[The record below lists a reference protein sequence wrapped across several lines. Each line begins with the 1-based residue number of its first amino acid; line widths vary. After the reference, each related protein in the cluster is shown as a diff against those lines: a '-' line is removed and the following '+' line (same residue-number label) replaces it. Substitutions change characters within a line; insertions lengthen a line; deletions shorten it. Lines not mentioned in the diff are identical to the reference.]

1 MDLNK
6 LKVNWNAEFEKHLSI
21 YLGRNFNQI
30 SKRKL
35 REVFFSGPSEL
46 GSDNLLYLFSQLGFS
61 VRCVSAFKFK
71 DQINEVGNLV
81 LDSDGNLGTIF
92 KKSSKITIHFMN
104 RIQEHDLENVAE
116 LKDYT
121 CIQVVKEFE
130 EEKNIKQRLKYLNF
144 FKSVG
149 GPKFFAIAVASTF
162 SNILGLVSSIYI
174 MVVYDRVLPNQA
186 EHSLY
191 ALSIGVGVA
200 VLFDIAL
207 KFIRSTFIE
216 IANTSSQNN
225 VTDEL
230 FEQYVEHVNVSN
242 SKSTSALAS
251 ISRDYD
257 NYREFISSAT
267 ITALIDFP
275 FIFVFIAVMYYISGP
290 LFLVPL
296 IAVPILLLAIVLSQ
310 PMLLSLSR
318 KLSSANQS
326 KQSNLLEI
334 LGGLDEIR
342 VNGGYSVMKR
352 RFVTGSIT
360 QAELA
365 ARSKKI
371 SEFNGNLIAT
381 TQQLAQVAIIVYGYH
396 LFVKNEIT
404 MGAIIASVII
414 SGKTLQP
421 LAKIAQTLSKTNGAI
436 TAYHNVK
443 EFLSLPRFRKAS
455 DTNAMVAEGRPLLEF
470 SNVTFRYSENSA
482 PIFQDLSLVIRN
494 GEKVA
499 VLGRNGAGK
508 STLIK
513 LAAGILRAET
523 GNILVSGV
531 SVNGIERA
539 EAKSQFAL
547 VNQNPWIF
555 SGTLRDN
562 ITMGHDVYSDDE
574 ILRALVSS
582 GLPDSGGVEGLLDLK
597 INDYGS
603 NLSGGQK
610 QTLSIAR
617 VLLNR
622 PKVILF
628 DEPTS
633 ALDKQTEKTF
643 LTNFSQDYQTTA
655 AIFVTHK
662 PDVVMS
668 CSRVIVLES
677 GKIVWDGSR
686 ESYFAMIKKRQQNA
700 KV

>member
-6 LKVNWNAEFEKHLSI
+6 FKVNWNAEFEKHLSI

-30 SKRKL
+30 SKKKL

-61 VRCVSAFKFK
+61 IRCVSAFKFK
-71 DQINEVGNLV
+71 DQINEVGNLI

>member
-104 RIQEHDLENVAE
+104 RFQEHDLENVAE

>member
-71 DQINEVGNLV
+71 DQINEIGNLV

-104 RIQEHDLENVAE
+104 RIQEHNLENVAE

>member
-6 LKVNWNAEFEKHLSI
+6 FKVNWNAEFEKHLSI

-30 SKRKL
+30 SKKKL

-61 VRCVSAFKFK
+61 IRCVSAFKFK
-71 DQINEVGNLV
+71 DQINEVGNLI

-104 RIQEHDLENVAE
+104 RVQEHDLENVAE

-130 EEKNIKQRLKYLNF
+130 EEKSIKQRLKYLNF

-499 VLGRNGAGK
+499 ILGRNGAGK